1 MCILQSHIS
10 SLNSL
15 KKLIETKDLI
25 YNKTSAGVSPKEEVC
40 IRLQYGFEGICIQT
54 DAYDSNGTELLNDNI
69 CRDDIRIN
77 NYLISYGERIRKRR
91 EEQIKILKIER
102 GNNMH
107 RIYSNYTDEEFN
119 TIEEE
124 ANKAGMTISAFCKA
138 AVIAKVSGKTD
149 NFSIDLIKILHKKL
163 KSLDEGEVFIVS
175 DLYSEEVWTSLSRS
189 EKIPYLNN

>member
-1 MCILQSHIS
+1 
-10 SLNSL
+10 
-15 KKLIETKDLI
+15 
-25 YNKTSAGVSPKEEVC
+25 
-40 IRLQYGFEGICIQT
+40 
-54 DAYDSNGTELLNDNI
+54 
-69 CRDDIRIN
+69 
-77 NYLISYGERIRKRR
+77 
-91 EEQIKILKIER
+91 
-102 GNNMH
+102 MH

-175 DLYSEEVWTSLSRS
+175 DLYSEEVWTSRS
-189 EKIPYLNN
+189 EKNTISKQLAKTVRENTNLYAVNDILPGKITQYKKLSDK